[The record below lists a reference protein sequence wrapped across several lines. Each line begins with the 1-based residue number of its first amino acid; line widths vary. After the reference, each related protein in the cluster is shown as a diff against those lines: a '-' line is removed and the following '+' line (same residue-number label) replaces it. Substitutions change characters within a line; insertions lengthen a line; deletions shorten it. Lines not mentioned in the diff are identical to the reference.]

1 MRVVIENMRGRATG
15 TEGGE
20 ALLQVDTARFMPAT
34 DRPHVD
40 PAWYA
45 LWTHSNC
52 EALVRDQLVARG
64 YYAFLPT
71 VDQWSRRRGVRR
83 LSAAPMFP
91 GYLFLRHAMDKSA
104 YSDVLKARGVVRIL
118 GDGWDR
124 LAAIADDEIDAIE
137 RVALSHRRV
146 LPYPYL
152 TTGQRGRITAGPLAG
167 LEGVLV
173 EARAHQGLLVL
184 SVELLQ
190 RSVAVVIDATE
201 VIPA

>member
-1 MRVVIENMRGRATG
+1 MRVVLESSRGWTASA
-15 TEGGE
+15 EGGE
-20 ALLQVDTARFMPAT
+20 ALLETYTGRITSPADQT
-34 DRPHVD
+34 QAGQ
-40 PAWYA
+40 AWYA

-52 EALVRDQLVARG
+52 EVLVRDQLVARG

-71 VDQWSRRRGVRR
+71 IDQWRRRRGVRK
-83 LSAAPMFP
+83 LAAAPMFP

-104 YSDVLKARGVVRIL
+104 YADVLKARGVVRIL

-137 RVALSHRRV
+137 RVSLSRRRV
-146 LPYPYL
+146 LPHPYL
-152 TTGQRGRITAGPLAG
+152 TAGRRGRITSGPLAG

-173 EARAHQGLLVL
+173 ETRAHQGLLVL

>member
-1 MRVVIENMRGRATG
+1 MRVVSWSSRGWATS

-20 ALLQVDTARFMPAT
+20 ALLQTYTGRITSPA
-34 DRPHVD
+34 DRTGIG

-52 EALVRDQLVARG
+52 EALVRDQLLSRG

-71 VDQWSRRRGVRR
+71 IDQWSRRRGVRR

-91 GYLFLRHAMDKSA
+91 GYLFLRHTMDKSA

-137 RVALSHRRV
+137 RVSLSHRRV

-152 TTGQRGRITAGPLAG
+152 ATGQRARITAGPLAG